1 MGNVKEENVGIIKTR
16 NVNGNGARERCRLV
30 LFNEKKKKKKKK
42 KNIAPREKRNI
53 LDDEAWFSGP
63 LTFNQ

>member
-42 KNIAPREKRNI
+42 KKEEEKKKKHSASRKEKY
-53 LDDEAWFSGP
+53 LR
-63 LTFNQ
+63 

>member
-1 MGNVKEENVGIIKTR
+1 METG
-16 NVNGNGARERCRLV
+16 RCRLV
-30 LFNEKKKKKKKK
+30 LFNEKKKEEEEK

>member
-1 MGNVKEENVGIIKTR
+1 METGRESGVG
-16 NVNGNGARERCRLV
+16 
-30 LFNEKKKKKKKK
+30 LFFLTKKKRRRKKK